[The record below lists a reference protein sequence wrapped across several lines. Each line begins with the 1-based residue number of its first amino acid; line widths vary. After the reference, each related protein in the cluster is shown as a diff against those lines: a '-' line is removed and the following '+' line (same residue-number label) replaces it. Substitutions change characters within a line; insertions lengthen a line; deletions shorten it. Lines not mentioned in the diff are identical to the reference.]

1 MLQLDFIGVGSAFN
15 PKLGNN
21 SAFIKKNKS
30 LILIDCGGT
39 VFERLQELNMLDE
52 VDNLYIIVTHTH
64 PDHVGSLGEVIF
76 YLYNILKKKATI
88 VFPNKEVI
96 ERFLSAIGATS
107 KQYYLENNDIV
118 KVDDK
123 EFGKIAIEFLPV
135 SHVKTMP
142 CYGFIMKID
151 DETFYYSG
159 DSNNIEHRILEKLKK
174 GEIDRLY
181 QDTCGADYKGNAHMS
196 LRKLKELISMEY
208 RNKVYCM
215 HLDEHITRKDI
226 EESGF
231 NVVKRYK
238 IPFIEK

>member
-1 MLQLDFIGVGSAFN
+1 MVQLNFIGVGSAFN

-39 VFERLQELNMLDE
+39 VFQRLQELNMLDR
-52 VDNLYIIVTHTH
+52 VDNVYIIITHTH
-64 PDHVGSLGEVIF
+64 PDHVGSLGEIIF

-96 ERFLSAIGATS
+96 EIFLSAIGATS
-107 KQYYLENNDIV
+107 KQYNLLSDDIA

-123 EFGKIAIEFLPV
+123 ELGVFSVEFLPV

-142 CYGFIMKID
+142 CYGFIMEID
-151 DETFYYSG
+151 GEDFYYSG
-159 DSNNIEHRILEKLKK
+159 DSNNIENRIIEMLEK
-174 GEIDRLY
+174 GELDRLY
-181 QDTCGADYKGNAHMS
+181 QDTCGLDYKGNAHMS
-196 LRKLKELISMEY
+196 LRKLKESIRKDY

-215 HLDEHITRKDI
+215 HLDEHIARKDI

-231 NVVKRYK
+231 NVVERYK
-238 IPFIEK
+238 TNCK